1 MANADGTGTETPDF
15 PAAREHLLTELV
27 RFVAVLR
34 RDGVS
39 VPASGTLDAA
49 RALAAVGLAD
59 EERVEAALRASLLSE
74 TADGDAFDE
83 AFPTFWHRLRS
94 GLDRIATAHDGPSPE
109 GDEGSDGDD
118 RGAEGD
124 AESPD
129 DETGGDD
136 ADEPGVLDDADP
148 PEMDAD
154 GDGDPTVK
162 IPTDRRHA
170 AGDRPSA
177 ESREATDGRRYSAVG
192 ESALVDADVPSLSPD
207 EAAGVRRFVDALSS
221 LPGRRRRRSPS
232 GPAVDAR
239 GALRASLQTGGA
251 PIDLPRDAPRTTE
264 LRCCLLVD
272 VSGSV
277 LDTVDRGALLALGSG
292 VASSA
297 RDARVFLFD
306 TDLVEA
312 TDAFV
317 DPDRSPADALRAAE
331 VEWGGGTRIGHAF
344 DEVRRTAPHAVDRR
358 TVVVVVSDGLD
369 VGDPELLVDGIT
381 WLADR
386 ADGVLWLN
394 PLAVSA
400 AFAPESRGMS
410 DAAPYVDGLFGFATA
425 ADLAEAA
432 RQIERRG
439 LGGAVGYEHD
449 ARRVGDRDA
458 GESRASEAGSRAE
471 NGSTSDPDGGEE
483 GVV

>member
-1 MANADGTGTETPDF
+1 MADADGTETETPDF
-15 PAAREHLLTELV
+15 TAAREHLLTELV

-34 RDGVS
+34 HDGVS

-59 EERVEAALRASLLSE
+59 EDRVEAALRASLLSE

-83 AFPTFWHRLRS
+83 AFPTFWHRLRG

-118 RGAEGD
+118 SGAERGT
-124 AESPD
+124 ESPA
-129 DETGGDD
+129 DEGGDD
-136 ADEPGVLDDADP
+136 ADEPGLLDGADP

-170 AGDRPSA
+170 AGDRPTA

-207 EAAGVRRFVDALSS
+207 EADSVRRFVEALSS

-277 LDTVDRGALLALGSG
+277 LDTVDRGALLALGEAA
-292 VASSA
+292 ASSA

-386 ADGVLWLN
+386 ADGVVWLN

-410 DAAPYVDGLFGFATA
+410 DAAPYVDALFGFATA

-432 RQIERRG
+432 SQIERRG

-449 ARRVGDRDA
+449 SRRVGGRDA
-458 GESRASEAGSRAE
+458 RTAPASGSESTAE
-471 NGSTSDPDGGEE
+471 SGSTTDGEGGEE
-483 GVV
+483 GIV